1 MSFCRMV
8 FSGYRPRC
16 GYVDPRLS
24 SLERFVVFFSGI
36 GEAVFSR
43 GCWQCPFA
51 TNVSWD
57 HLLTSPILT
66 AGGPVRISILNGGI

>member
-8 FSGYRPRC
+8 FLGYRPRC

-36 GEAVFSR
+36 GRLSFLGVV
-43 GCWQCPFA
+43 G
-51 TNVSWD
+51 NV
-57 HLLTSPILT
+57 HLQPMCR
-66 AGGPVRISILNGGI
+66 RIIS